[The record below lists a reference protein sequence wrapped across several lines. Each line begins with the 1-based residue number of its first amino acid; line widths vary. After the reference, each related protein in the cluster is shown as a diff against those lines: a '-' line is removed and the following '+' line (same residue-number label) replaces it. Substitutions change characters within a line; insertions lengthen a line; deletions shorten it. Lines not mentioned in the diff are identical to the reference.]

1 MSWNREE
8 QISSEIQEIKTLQS
22 KEYTTWDIL
31 DRNEFSYDSLKAC
44 GLPISYLV
52 PKLEGQKLTLQ
63 EWDTH
68 TSIEHK
74 WELVNGLPFGQEDER
89 DRVML
94 GLIYTAGLKH
104 LLELLP
110 EESKRE
116 LIKLIKQSDME

>member
-1 MSWNREE
+1 
-8 QISSEIQEIKTLQS
+8 
-22 KEYTTWDIL
+22 
-31 DRNEFSYDSLKAC
+31 
-44 GLPISYLV
+44 
-52 PKLEGQKLTLQ
+52 LTLQ

>member
-1 MSWNREE
+1 MAWDYEKHLN
-8 QISSEIQEIKTLQS
+8 SEIQEIKKLQS
-22 KEYTTWDIL
+22 KGYTTRDIL

-52 PKLEGQKLTLQ
+52 PKPEWQKMTLQ

-74 WELVNGLPFGQEDER
+74 WHLVNGLPFGQEYER

-94 GLIYTAGLKH
+94 GLIYSAGLKH

-116 LIKLIKQSDME
+116 LIKLIKQSEME

>member
-1 MSWNREE
+1 MAWNREKHLN
-8 QISSEIQEIKTLQS
+8 SEIQEIKTLQS
-22 KEYTTWDIL
+22 KGYTTRDIL

>member
-1 MSWNREE
+1 MAWDREKH
-8 QISSEIQEIKTLQS
+8 INSEIQRIKTLQS
-22 KEYTTWDIL
+22 KGYSTRDIL

-52 PKLEGQKLTLQ
+52 PKAEGQGLTLQ

-68 TSIEHK
+68 TSTEHK

-94 GLIYTAGLKH
+94 GLIGSIL
-104 LLELLP
+104 
-110 EESKRE
+110 SFV
-116 LIKLIKQSDME
+116 

>member
-1 MSWNREE
+1 MSWDYGKHLN
-8 QISSEIQEIKTLQS
+8 SEIHEIKTLQS
-22 KEYTTWDIL
+22 KGYTTRNIL
-31 DRNEFSYDSLKAC
+31 DRNKFSCESLKAC

-116 LIKLIKQSDME
+116 LIKLIKQSDM